1 MLKEC
6 SDILQ
11 MWTSAQKEFM
21 PVTRTPY
28 ATTLKGPTAAGA
40 RMDIKAVGLYVKVN
54 I

>member
-1 MLKEC
+1 
-6 SDILQ
+6 
-11 MWTSAQKEFM
+11 M

-54 I
+54 IWCVSYN